1 MLQFH
6 ATLRNIA
13 VTVEKVKKKSDG
25 QNCGNECHGILV
37 ELGCEFLKGS
47 MHTFFLTNLPW
58 EYKNLTLSV
67 DVYEKFKF
75 SIHLFSNTC
84 MWHIWSIKQNG
95 IM

>member
-13 VTVEKVKKKSDG
+13 VTVEKVKKKKWWA
-25 QNCGNECHGILV
+25 
-37 ELGCEFLKGS
+37 ELWQWMPRYSCRAGCEFLKGS

-75 SIHLFSNTC
+75 NIH
-84 MWHIWSIKQNG
+84 
-95 IM
+95 

>member
-13 VTVEKVKKKSDG
+13 VTVEKVKKKKSDG

-75 SIHLFSNTC
+75 NIHSSN
-84 MWHIWSIKQNG
+84 MWHIWSRKQNG

>member
-1 MLQFH
+1 MQFH

-13 VTVEKVKKKSDG
+13 VTVEKVKKKKSDG

-67 DVYEKFKF
+67 GVYEKFKF
-75 SIHLFSNTC
+75 NIHSSN
-84 MWHIWSIKQNG
+84 MWHIWSRKQNG